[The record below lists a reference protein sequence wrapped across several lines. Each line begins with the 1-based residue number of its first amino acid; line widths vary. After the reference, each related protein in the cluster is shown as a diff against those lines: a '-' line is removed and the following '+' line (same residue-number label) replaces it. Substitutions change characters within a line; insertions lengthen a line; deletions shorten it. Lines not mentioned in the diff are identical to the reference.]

1 MACGAEQ
8 EDNSGAMITK
18 SPALS
23 TLLESWRTKKTGG
36 GLKVALCLKPV
47 LQQRQKNS
55 SLRGECAGVTTAN
68 YI

>member
-36 GLKVALCLKPV
+36 GLKVAFCVFETSPPATPEK
-47 LQQRQKNS
+47 Q
-55 SLRGECAGVTTAN
+55 
-68 YI
+68 